1 MRDVIMDL
9 LDILLFFALAAVP
22 LLCFSLAA
30 TALWL
35 YLKAKETA
43 GTVSSKYEKEN
54 DGTNWHLAKNADCD
68 SGDSISFCCRY
79 CFILSFVIF
88 LNGHA

>member
-1 MRDVIMDL
+1 MKNVITDL

-22 LLCFSLAA
+22 LLCFSLVA

-43 GTVSSKYEKEN
+43 ATVS
-54 DGTNWHLAKNADCD
+54 
-68 SGDSISFCCRY
+68 
-79 CFILSFVIF
+79 
-88 LNGHA
+88 

>member
-1 MRDVIMDL
+1 MKNVITDL
-9 LDILLFFALAAVP
+9 LDILLFFALAAIP

-43 GTVSSKYEKEN
+43 GTVSSK
-54 DGTNWHLAKNADCD
+54 
-68 SGDSISFCCRY
+68 
-79 CFILSFVIF
+79 
-88 LNGHA
+88 